1 MPNRRSA
8 VADSQPEAVNQ
19 KSILYRPKEEIV
31 ISWIQGCG
39 TLLVS
44 AVLGVLTWNQTRI
57 AQGVQQHEV
66 MASYLAQMSEFLL
79 ERNLRTSKPTDDV
92 RTAASSITLNAVRR
106 LDAERKGQLLK
117 FLYDANLIGSCPAA
131 PLDPKVTETIRC
143 SPAVLQLNGAMLQQ
157 LRFERSLNLAGITL
171 SGMDLSDSDL
181 QNMGLPK
188 AVAKGAT
195 LEHTKLNRAVLNN
208 ADFTS
213 ARLQQADLTAAQ
225 LTRANLSNA
234 LLDKANFSQAI
245 LVGSN
250 LKGAFLVGATLAQSR
265 LDSANLTYAALLDA
279 DLSGASLVDADLRCA
294 ALQGAKLTGAALN
307 RALLTGA
314 QYDQTTEFPATFDK
328 NLHAMVQVER
338 DQRSQRPPCAIQ

>member
-44 AVLGVLTWNQTRI
+44 AVLGVLTWNQARI

-66 MASYLAQMSEFLL
+66 MATYLGQMSEFLL

-131 PLDPKVTETIRC
+131 PLDPKVAETIQC
-143 SPAVLQLNGAMLQQ
+143 SGSVLQLNGAMLQQ
-157 LRFERSLNLAGITL
+157 LRFERPLNLAGITL

-181 QNMGLPK
+181 QDMGLPK
-188 AVAKGAT
+188 AVARGAT
-195 LEHTKLNRAVLNN
+195 LERTKLNRVVLSN
-208 ADFTS
+208 ADLSS

-234 LLDKANFSQAI
+234 LLDQANFSQAR

-250 LKGAFLVGATLAQSR
+250 FKGAFLVEAKLTQAR
-265 LDSANLTYAALLDA
+265 LDSANLTYASLLDA
-279 DLSGASLVDADLRCA
+279 DLSGASLVGADLRCA
-294 ALQGAKLTGAALN
+294 ALQGANLADADLRDVRLTGAL
-307 RALLTGA
+307 
-314 QYDQTTEFPATFDK
+314 YDQSTQFPQSFDK
-328 NLHAMVQVER
+328 AIHNLVQM
-338 DQRSQRPPCAIQ
+338 DRSQPRPTCAAQ